1 MKRFLITGIFSDFD
15 IPKKS
20 ELGKKVADR
29 LYANVY
35 NGGTSKDWEKAIS
48 MASEY
53 DLIIFFDANVQ
64 DISAYNWLSIPLK
77 DLAFKCLIEPSLDG
91 TFKMSWERSKS
102 NQATEFGVDFFQNI
116 DDLIES
122 LDKR

>member
-1 MKRFLITGIFSDFD
+1 MKRFLITGTFSDFD

-77 DLAFKCLIEPSLDG
+77 DLACKCLIESCLDG
-91 TFKMSWERSKS
+91 TFKMIWERSKP
-102 NQATEFGVDFFQNI
+102 NQATEFGIDFFENI